1 MRVTAGHSLT
11 WEQPNNSTGLSLSR
25 ALFPTAAPYSPIRN
39 QSITQYR
46 SFEHQPFRACVSIF
60 WSKVASAQKYP
71 GLWENLL
78 SSIIILV
85 VGACVSSWGINYII
99 DLVGKGHTEEN
110 RHSPSPF
117 NFIFSHISILKNQ
130 LWLIAILLVVTF
142 SLAALTLAYSRNT
155 IQF

>member
-11 WEQPNNSTGLSLSR
+11 WEQPNNSWACLSR
-25 ALFPTAAPYSPIRN
+25 EPSSPRQHHTLLETN
-39 QSITQYR
+39 QSHNIGPL
-46 SFEHQPFRACVSIF
+46 SISPFRACVSIF
-60 WSKVASAQKYP
+60 WSKVASAEKSP
-71 GLWENLL
+71 SGLWENLL

-117 NFIFSHISILKNQ
+117 NFIFSTFLFENQ
-130 LWLIAILLVVTF
+130 LWLIAILLVVTHF
-142 SLAALTLAYSRNT
+142 HWQR
-155 IQF
+155 